1 MAVGFPTKVSYANG
15 DVFSASDIND
25 TNGTI
30 NLLTSSTLSS
40 SAGKN
45 SLINGGM
52 DIWQRGT
59 SALAAATSTATGFT
73 ADRWQ
78 LYRGSFTANC
88 TASRQATGDT
98 TNLPF
103 IQYGLRV
110 QRTAGDT
117 STQFVRTLQTFETV
131 NSIPLAGKTVV
142 ISYYAKR
149 GANYS
154 SASNAFSISV
164 DYGTGTDQ
172 NYIGGFTGNTN
183 IANNAVTLTTTYQ
196 RFTTSFTVPSTAT
209 QLAVYYGYTPSGTAG
224 ANDWFEI
231 TGIQL
236 ELGATATTFSR
247 AGGTIQG
254 ELADCQRYYWRQT
267 GDTNNTYT
275 PFGVGFVTTTTNA
288 YIYIQNPV
296 PMRIAPASVDYSTL
310 TFNNYGLTLYT
321 VTSVAFTAN
330 RAGTNGSIITI
341 GATGMFG
348 GQGGFLTGNA
358 SASAYLGF
366 SAEL

>member
-1 MAVGFPTKVSYANG
+1 MKTTYANG
-15 DVFSASDIND
+15 DVYSASDVND
-25 TNGTI
+25 ITGTI
-30 NLLTSSTLSS
+30 NLLTSSTLSN

-45 SLINGGM
+45 LVINGGM

-98 TNLPF
+98 TNLPS

-110 QRTAGDT
+110 QRTAADT
-117 STQFVRTLQTFETV
+117 STQFIRTLQTFETV

-154 SASNAFSISV
+154 SASNAFSILV

-196 RFTTSFTVPSTAT
+196 RFTTSFTVPATAT
-209 QLAVYYGYTPSGTAG
+209 QLAIYYGYTPSGTAG

-247 AGGTIQG
+247 AGGSIQG
-254 ELADCQRYYWRQT
+254 ELAACQRYYFRNT
-267 GDTNNTYT
+267 GTTGETIINI
-275 PFGVGFVTTTTNA
+275 GFANSSTA
-288 YIYIQNPV
+288 GSGQIQFPV
-296 PMRIAPASVDYSTL
+296 PMRVTPTSLDSATIR
-310 TFNNYGLTLYT
+310 FQNYGGATYNM
-321 VTSVAFTAN
+321 TSVSFNEASPIAAQVFGTISGAV
-330 RAGTNGSIITI
+330 AGHVGKVTGQSAGSYV
-341 GATGMFG
+341 G
-348 GQGGFLTGNA
+348 L
-358 SASAYLGF
+358 